1 MNKKK
6 LFRIIK
12 WTLFSYALLGIAFFY
27 LQDYFLFRPVAI
39 PSNQPFSFEQPFK
52 ELLLPYNETIK
63 ISIVQFTT
71 KDTAK
76 GVVLYFHGNR
86 TNITRYAS
94 ANTLFTNQ
102 GYEVWMIDYPGY
114 GKSTGAHQEKIF
126 YEFAL
131 QLYKLARARYQPN
144 QIILYGRSLGSGIA
158 AQLASIRDCKKLILE
173 TPYYSFPSIIGTYAP
188 IYPME
193 RMIQFKI
200 PTWKYLQEVTAPVLI
215 LHGTN
220 DWTIPLRNAEKLRP
234 YLKEKDVFKIIDGG
248 AHNDLWNFEETKR
261 TIISSIE

>member
-27 LQDYFLFRPVAI
+27 LQNYFLFRPVSI
-39 PSNQPFSFEQPFK
+39 PANQPFQFEQPFK
-52 ELLLPYNETIK
+52 ELLLPYNETTK
-63 ISIVQFTT
+63 ISIVQFPT

-86 TNITRYAS
+86 TNINRYAS
-94 ANTLFTNQ
+94 ANTLFTKN

-114 GKSTGAHQEKIF
+114 GKSTGPHKEEMF
-126 YEFAL
+126 YEFAM
-131 QLYKLARARYQPN
+131 QLYKLARGRFQPN

-158 AQLASIRDCKKLILE
+158 TQLASIRDCKQLILE

-215 LHGTN
+215 LHGTS

-234 YLKEKDVFKIIDGG
+234 YLKEKDQFRIIDGG
-248 AHNDLWNFEETKR
+248 AHNNLWNFEETKKQ
-261 TIISSIE
+261 IEATLQ